1 MTVKEIAELC
11 GVTEQ
16 TVLNWAHKFDGSDQ
30 KIWSDIFK
38 KLANAGHGVPADF
51 TLDETLAIIGEGGGN
66 KALASLLAENAV
78 NKDALAIQTG
88 HNQAGALLAAI
99 EGLRADFQK
108 FLETG
113 NQKALPDPKEAAYQ
127 ELENFVE
134 RTMGVEPAKI
144 HRPSVHELYHA
155 YEKEAQ
161 NPMGK
166 QDFMFTIALKHPEFE
181 LKFSKK
187 EWYFTRC
194 YVRRV
199 I

>member
-1 MTVKEIAELC
+1 MTIKEIAELC
-11 GVTEQ
+11 GVDQ
-16 TVLNWAHKFDGSDQ
+16 STVNRWIHDPACKMQAGILE
-30 KIWSDIFK
+30 
-38 KLANAGHGVPADF
+38 KLEKSGHGVSADF
-51 TLDETLAIIGEGGGN
+51 TLEETLTIIGEGGKN
-66 KALASLLAENAV
+66 KALASLLAENAA

-108 FLETG
+108 FLEAG
-113 NQKALPDPKEAAYQ
+113 NQKSLPDPKEAAIQ

-134 RTMGVEPAKI
+134 RTLEVEPERI
-144 HRPSVHELYHA
+144 HRPYVWELYHA

-166 QDFMFTIALKHPEFE
+166 QDFMFTIAQKHPEFE

-194 YVRRV
+194 CVRR
-199 I
+199 II